1 MLMPKPIV
9 DKCLEKGGEFVSILG
24 PVFKY
29 TRKAIQVSKIADP
42 VTASTRSVG
51 YLVTAC
57 SGPIIKYPALC
68 ALLATTGAAD
78 LASGNP
84 ALIGA
89 SLEFA
94 AMILE
99 EL

>member
-1 MLMPKPIV
+1 MLIPKPFV
-9 DKCLEKGGEFVSILG
+9 EKCLEKGGEFVPILG
-24 PVFKY
+24 PAVKY
-29 TRKAIQVSKIADP
+29 TRKAITVAKIADP

-51 YLVTAC
+51 YLVSAC
-57 SGPIIKYPALC
+57 TGPVIKYPVLC
-68 ALLATTGAAD
+68 LLWATTGAAG

-84 ALIGA
+84 ALVGA

-94 AMILE
+94 TMILE